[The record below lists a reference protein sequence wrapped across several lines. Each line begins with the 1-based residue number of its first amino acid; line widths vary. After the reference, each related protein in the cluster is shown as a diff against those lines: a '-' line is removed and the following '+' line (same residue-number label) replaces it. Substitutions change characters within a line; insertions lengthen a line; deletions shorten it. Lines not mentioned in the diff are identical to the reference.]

1 MNHNIKK
8 GQPKLKNS
16 FMNMKALTY
25 DDILLVPQ
33 YSDIESRSHI
43 DLRTKLSRN
52 YGLLTPY
59 VASCMDT
66 VCDSRMAIKMMELG
80 GVGCIHR
87 FMTIEEQSNEVTKVK
102 KFMYDNRMM
111 EKWKID
117 DDWHTNIPQIPIMA
131 AIGVSE
137 DDIKRATKLVEC
149 GANVLLI
156 DVAHGHHKNVK
167 SMLGKLFS
175 IIPQHI
181 DIIAGNISTLKSAVA
196 LCEWGVDGFRVG
208 IGGGSLC
215 TTRVQTGHGIPN
227 ITSIIN
233 CVTTNTMMSN
243 IPVMADGGIRNSG
256 DIAKALAVGAECV
269 MLGSLLAG
277 TKESPGNI
285 VERLDGSL
293 YKRYRGSASLETK
306 SAHNQSTKHIEGEST
321 TIPFKGSVS
330 YIVEKLNDGLKSALS
345 YSGCRTIKEFNKNA
359 EWVEITNSGML
370 ESKPHLL

>member
-1 MNHNIKK
+1 M
-8 GQPKLKNS
+8 S
-16 FMNMKALTY
+16 
-25 DDILLVPQ
+25 
-33 YSDIESRSHI
+33 
-43 DLRTKLSRN
+43 
-52 YGLLTPY
+52 
-59 VASCMDT
+59 
-66 VCDSRMAIKMMELG
+66 
-80 GVGCIHR
+80 
-87 FMTIEEQSNEVTKVK
+87 
-102 KFMYDNRMM
+102 
-111 EKWKID
+111 
-117 DDWHTNIPQIPIMA
+117 
-131 AIGVSE
+131 SE
-137 DDIKRATKLVEC
+137 
-149 GANVLLI
+149 
-156 DVAHGHHKNVK
+156 
-167 SMLGKLFS
+167 KLFN
-175 IIPQHI
+175 ILPRHVE
-181 DIIAGNISTLKSAVA
+181 IIAGNISTLESAVD
-196 LCEWGVDGFRVG
+196 LCEWGADGLRVG

-233 CVTTNTMMSN
+233 CVRAEERNIGIGA

-306 SAHNQSTKHIEGEST
+306 STHNQSTKHIEGEST

-359 EWVEITNSGML
+359 TWVEITNSGML

>member
-1 MNHNIKK
+1 MNNR
-8 GQPKLKNS
+8 
-16 FMNMKALTY
+16 ALTY
-25 DDILLVPQ
+25 DDILLIPR
-33 YSDIESRSHI
+33 YSEIKSRSYI

-66 VCDSRMAIKMMELG
+66 VCDSRMAMKMMELG

-87 FMTIEEQSNEVTKVK
+87 FMCVTSQCNEVNKVK
-102 KFMYDNRMM
+102 KFMVDNHM
-111 EKWKID
+111 EEQWKIHTE
-117 DDWHTNIPQIPIMA
+117 WHTNIPQIPIMV

-137 DDIKRATKLVEC
+137 DDIVRAERLVEC

-167 SMLGKLFS
+167 LMLNKLFS
-175 IIPQHI
+175 ILPTHV
-181 DIIAGNISTLKSAVA
+181 DIIAGNISTIQSAKD
-196 LCEWGVDGFRVG
+196 LCEWGADGLRVG

-227 ITSIIN
+227 VTSIIS
-233 CVTTNTMMSN
+233 CVKGERDGGT

-306 SAHNQSTKHIEGEST
+306 STHNQSTKHIEGEST

-345 YSGCRTIKEFNKNA
+345 YSGCRTINEFNKNSG
-359 EWVEITNSGML
+359 WVEITNSGML

>member
-1 MNHNIKK
+1 MNKR
-8 GQPKLKNS
+8 
-16 FMNMKALTY
+16 ALTY
-25 DDILLVPQ
+25 DDILLIPQ

-43 DLRTKLSRN
+43 NLKTKLSRN

-87 FMTIEEQSNEVTKVK
+87 FMSHNEQCNEVTKVK
-102 KFMYDNRMM
+102 RFMEDNHMLK
-111 EKWKID
+111 KWGID
-117 DDWHTNIPQIPIMA
+117 REWHTHILQIPIMA
-131 AIGVSE
+131 AIGVSGE
-137 DDIKRATKLVEC
+137 DIERATKLVEG

-167 SMLGKLFS
+167 LMLEKLFN
-175 IIPQHI
+175 ILPRHV
-181 DIIAGNISTLKSAVA
+181 DIIAGNISTLESAVD
-196 LCEWGVDGFRVG
+196 LCEWGADGLRVG

-227 ITSIIN
+227 ITSIIS
-233 CVTTNTMMSN
+233 CVSAKRKDGDV
-243 IPVMADGGIRNSG
+243 PVMADGGIRNSG

-306 SAHNQSTKHIEGEST
+306 STHNQSTKHIEGEST
-321 TIPFKGSVS
+321 IIPFKGSVS

-345 YSGCRTIKEFNKNA
+345 YSGCRTVNEFNKNA
-359 EWVEITNSGML
+359 GWVEITNSGML